1 MTINDKIEILDII
14 RKPIK
19 DLHDRLEKLE
29 SQKEQNESDESDE
42 SDEAEK
48 KLQDLLN
55 LDSRG
60 RYDIKDI
67 IELAKKIK

>member
-42 SDEAEK
+42 AEK